1 MSNKNPFKIITTPNT
16 KTFSFEISAAG
27 KFTIDWGDNN
37 IETIEKT
44 DTNSQIISYKYD
56 RIGKYII
63 KLDGKATGYNKETS
77 AIIFKNNKNLEK
89 IDGSLGMIFSTL
101 PNCEQPIF
109 LNTFAYCYNLAGNIP
124 EKLFAGIKG
133 APAVHMFN
141 NTFSGCSELTGAIP
155 EKLFA
160 GIKGAPTDSLFAGTF
175 AHCQKMTGNIPE
187 KLFAGIKGA
196 PANYMFSNTF
206 YQCSKLTGAI
216 PDKLFAGI
224 KGAPADYM
232 FNKTFYQCSKLTGA
246 IPDKL
251 FAGIKGAPADSMFS
265 DTFCRCSEL
274 NGAIP
279 EKLFAGIKGAPKQH
293 MFFCTFFACSNLA
306 GSIPKKIFTGISGKP
321 AQDAF
326 HGTFFGCSTMSG
338 TMNEHGIITDT
349 ESPEP
354 TEKTPL
360 KSIPV
365 ADTTMNTLNKIDV
378 IISGIAPDDLAK
390 IIQSVQKV
398 SNDINIKIAKQVQET
413 NQKQH

>member
-63 KLDGKATGYNKETS
+63 KLDGKATRYNKETS
-77 AIIFKNNKNLEK
+77 AITFKNNKNMEK

-101 PNCEQPIF
+101 PNGEQPIF

-133 APAVHMFN
+133 TPAVHMFN

-175 AHCQKMTGNIPE
+175 AYCQKMTGNIPE
-187 KLFAGIKGA
+187 KLFTGIKGA

-216 PDKLFAGI
+216 P
-224 KGAPADYM
+224 
-232 FNKTFYQCSKLTGA
+232 
-246 IPDKL
+246 
-251 FAGIKGAPADSMFS
+251 
-265 DTFCRCSEL
+265 
-274 NGAIP
+274 
-279 EKLFAGIKGAPKQH
+279 EKLFAGIKGVPKQH
-293 MFFCTFFACSNLA
+293 MFFCTFFACSNLS

-326 HGTFFGCSTMSG
+326 RSRFFGCSKMSG

-360 KSIPV
+360 KSTPV
-365 ADTTMNTLNKIDV
+365 ADTTMNSLNKIDV

-398 SNDINIKIAKQVQET
+398 SDDINIKIAQKVQET

>member
-63 KLDGKATGYNKETS
+63 KLDGKAAGYNKETS

-101 PNCEQPIF
+101 PNGEQPIF

-141 NTFSGCSELTGAIP
+141 NTFSGCSELTGP
-155 EKLFA
+155 
-160 GIKGAPTDSLFAGTF
+160 
-175 AHCQKMTGNIPE
+175 
-187 KLFAGIKGA
+187 
-196 PANYMFSNTF
+196 
-206 YQCSKLTGAI
+206 
-216 PDKLFAGI
+216 
-224 KGAPADYM
+224 
-232 FNKTFYQCSKLTGA
+232 
-246 IPDKL
+246 
-251 FAGIKGAPADSMFS
+251 
-265 DTFCRCSEL
+265 
-274 NGAIP
+274 IP

-306 GSIPKKIFTGISGKP
+306 GSIPKKLFAGISGKP

-326 HGTFFGCSTMSG
+326 RSTFFGCSKMSG
-338 TMNEHGIITDT
+338 TMNEHGIITDI
-349 ESPEP
+349 ELPEP
-354 TEKTPL
+354 TEKAPL

-365 ADTTMNTLNKIDV
+365 ADTTMNSLNKIDV

>member
-16 KTFSFEISAAG
+16 ETFSFEISAAG

-77 AIIFKNNKNLEK
+77 AIIFENNKNLEK

-101 PNCEQPIF
+101 PNGEQPIF
-109 LNTFAYCYNLAGNIP
+109 LNTFSYCYNLAGNIP

-187 KLFAGIKGA
+187 KLFTGIKGA
-196 PANYMFSNTF
+196 PANYMFSN
-206 YQCSKLTGAI
+206 
-216 PDKLFAGI
+216 
-224 KGAPADYM
+224 
-232 FNKTFYQCSKLTGA
+232 TFYQCSKLTGA

-306 GSIPKKIFTGISGKP
+306 GSIPKKLFAGISGKP

-326 HGTFFGCSTMSG
+326 RSTFFGCSKMSG

-354 TEKTPL
+354 SEKTPL

-365 ADTTMNTLNKIDV
+365 ADTTMNSLNKIDV